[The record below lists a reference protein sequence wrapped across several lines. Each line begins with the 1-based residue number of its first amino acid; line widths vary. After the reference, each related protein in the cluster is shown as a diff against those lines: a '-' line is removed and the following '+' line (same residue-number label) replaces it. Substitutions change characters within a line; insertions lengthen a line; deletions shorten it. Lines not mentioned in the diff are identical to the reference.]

1 MAIYRPRPRRW
12 PLVLGAAALGLGLG
26 FGLGWGLRGSGGLDL
41 AEAARRLQSSLS
53 GAAGTLEVVEVEYR
67 ESVRDG
73 QVVSEPEYR
82 GARDAL
88 ARSRERYL
96 EAREALL
103 VLAPHAVRR
112 ADALFHDLDRRVA
125 DRASPEE
132 VAGVAQELASVLREA
147 VGAVG
152 PT

>member
-12 PLVLGAAALGLGLG
+12 PLALGTAVLGLGVG
-26 FGLGWGLRGSGGLDL
+26 FGLGWGLRGSGGPDL
-41 AEAARRLQSSLS
+41 AEAARRLQSSLA

-73 QVVSEPEYR
+73 QVVSEPEYG

-103 VLAPHAVRR
+103 VLAPDAVRR
-112 ADALFHDLDRRVA
+112 ADELFDDLERLVA
-125 DRASPEE
+125 DRAPPEE
-132 VAGVAQELASVLREA
+132 LAGTARELARVLREA
-147 VGAVG
+147 VGAVR

>member
-12 PLVLGAAALGLGLG
+12 PLVLGAAVLGLGVG
-26 FGLGWGLRGSGGLDL
+26 FGLGWGLRGSGGADL
-41 AEAARRLQSSLS
+41 VEAARRLQSSLA

-88 ARSRERYL
+88 GRSRERYL
-96 EAREALL
+96 GARAALL
-103 VLAPHAVRR
+103 VLAPDVARH
-112 ADALFHDLDRRVA
+112 ADALFDHLDRLVA
-125 DRASPEE
+125 DRAPPEE
-132 VAGVAQELASVLREA
+132 VARVARELATVLREP